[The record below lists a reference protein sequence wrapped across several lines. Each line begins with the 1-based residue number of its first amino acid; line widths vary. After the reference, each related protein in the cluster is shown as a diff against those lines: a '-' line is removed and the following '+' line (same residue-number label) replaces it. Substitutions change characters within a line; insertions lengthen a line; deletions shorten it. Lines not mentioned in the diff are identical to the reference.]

1 MAPKAYSCQT
11 RKVSRYTLEP
21 SPSALATLREF
32 IRTTLRPY
40 RLSESSVADIVS
52 ATHEAAKNA
61 VVHNPESTGPVDVV
75 CEIKDDRVVV
85 EVADRGQ
92 GFDLRAL
99 SASLP
104 DPEAVAGRGYFLM
117 NALMDGVETQSGKGG
132 TRVRMVKAIARPN
145 PA

>member
-1 MAPKAYSCQT
+1 MALKPHHNRT

-32 IRTTLRPY
+32 LRITLKPY
-40 RLSESSVADIVS
+40 PLSESSVADIVS

-61 VVHNPESTGPVDVV
+61 VVHNPESVGPVDVV
-75 CEIKDDRVVV
+75 CEVKDDAVVV
-85 EVADRGQ
+85 EVADRGR
-92 GFDLRAL
+92 GFDPESL
-99 SASLP
+99 SLSLP

-117 NALMDGVETQSGKGG
+117 NALMDRVETESGKSG
-132 TRVRMVKAIARPN
+132 TRVRMVKAIA

>member
-1 MAPKAYSCQT
+1 MALKPHHNRT

-32 IRTTLRPY
+32 LRITLKPY
-40 RLSESSVADIVS
+40 PLSESSVADIVS

-61 VVHNPESTGPVDVV
+61 VVHNPESAGPVDVV
-75 CEIKDDRVVV
+75 CEVKDDAVVV
-85 EVADRGQ
+85 EVADRGR
-92 GFDLRAL
+92 GFDPESL
-99 SASLP
+99 SLSLP

-117 NALMDGVETQSGKGG
+117 NALMDRVETESGKSG
-132 TRVRMVKAIARPN
+132 TRVRMVKAIA